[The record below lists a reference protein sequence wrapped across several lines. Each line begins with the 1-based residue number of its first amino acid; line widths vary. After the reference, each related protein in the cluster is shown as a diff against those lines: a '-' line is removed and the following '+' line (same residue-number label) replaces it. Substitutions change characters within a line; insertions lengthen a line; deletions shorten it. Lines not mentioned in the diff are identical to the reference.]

1 MNSRENKN
9 SIDFILF
16 WQILKNMLRSY
27 HFCGI
32 PFVKHFFF
40 AMAFKKIFYL
50 FIYLAVL
57 GLSCGMWDLVP

>member
-1 MNSRENKN
+1 MRKCTIFIIQLNTFLTVILKMNSRENKN

-32 PFVKHFFF
+32 PFVKHLFF
-40 AMAFKKIFYL
+40 ATAF
-50 FIYLAVL
+50 
-57 GLSCGMWDLVP
+57 